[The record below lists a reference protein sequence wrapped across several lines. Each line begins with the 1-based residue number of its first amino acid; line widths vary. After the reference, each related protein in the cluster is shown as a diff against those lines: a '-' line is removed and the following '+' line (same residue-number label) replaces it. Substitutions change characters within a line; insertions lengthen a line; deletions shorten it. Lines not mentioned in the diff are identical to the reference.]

1 MVKPRVRVASDG
13 SYSLEITPEHMS
25 AYMPQPT
32 HVYGDFNGEKF
43 AGGFGDTAILD
54 MDYWELRA
62 KSSQLFSENLY
73 AAGIIRRLITNGIN
87 SGLTPEACPD
97 EQILGLPVD
106 SLNDWTE
113 LVENQF
119 ALWGKSPR
127 VCDAAGELT
136 FGAIQRNAQLE
147 ALVEGDVLVTL
158 TIGPTGMPAVR
169 LISGSAVGTPWV
181 RSDGEPARG
190 NDIQDGVEVTP
201 DGAHA
206 AYWVRQ
212 RGGTYKRIPALG
224 AKTGRRVAWMVY
236 GVQRRINKTRGVP
249 LLSLVLQ
256 SLKEIDR
263 YRDSTQRKAVVN
275 SLLAMFIEKTQ
286 DKMST
291 LPMTGGAV
299 KHGAITTSPTVSPA
313 PRRVSV
319 LGALPG
325 MVMEELQTGE
335 KPVML
340 GGQGTDTNFRDFE
353 AAILSGIAWG
363 LEIPPEI
370 LTLAFS
376 NNYSASQAAIN
387 EFKIYLAR
395 VWTEFGE
402 SFCSPIYVEVLI
414 NLALTGR
421 IKADGLLA
429 AWRDPAAYDK
439 LAAWTSTDWYG
450 SIKPSTDMLKQVKA
464 SALLVDGGFSTRARE
479 SRIMTGTK
487 FSKNVQRLA
496 RENVQL
502 VAAMTPMLELRQ
514 KYEIDNSAPLSSM
527 VADAVDAAMA
537 DALDA
542 QADTLDGA
550 AGL

>member
-13 SYSLEITPEHMS
+13 SYSLEITPAHMS
-25 AYMPQPT
+25 EYMPPPS

-43 AGGFGDTAILD
+43 AGGFGDTAILG

-62 KSSQLFSENLY
+62 KSAQLFSENLY

-87 SGLTPEACPD
+87 TGLTPEACPD

-113 LVENQF
+113 IAENQF
-119 ALWGKSPR
+119 ALWGKSPT
-127 VCDAAGELT
+127 VCDAARQKT
-136 FGAIQRNAQLE
+136 FGALQRDAQQE
-147 ALVEGDVLVTL
+147 ALIEGDVLVVL
-158 TIGPTGMPAVR
+158 SVGPTGMPAVR
-169 LISGSAVGTPWV
+169 LISGSTVATPWTQ
-181 RSDGEPARG
+181 SDGQPAEG
-190 NDIQDGVEVTP
+190 NEILDGVEITP
-201 DGAHA
+201 TGAHA

-212 RGGTYKRIPALG
+212 RGGEFKRLPAYG
-224 AKTGRRVAWMVY
+224 EKTGRRVAWMVY
-236 GVQRRINKTRGVP
+236 GVQRRINRTRGVP
-249 LLSLVLQ
+249 LLALVLQ

-263 YRDSTQRKAVVN
+263 YRDSTQRKAVIN

-286 DKMST
+286 DKAST
-291 LPMTGGAV
+291 LPLTGGATR
-299 KHGAITTSPTVSPA
+299 HGTTTAAATTTAA
-313 PRRVSV
+313 PRRVKT

-335 KPVML
+335 KPVLL
-340 GGQGTDTNFRDFE
+340 GGQGTDMNFGDFE

-387 EFKIYLAR
+387 EFKIYLNR
-395 VWTEFGE
+395 VWSEFGE
-402 SFCSPIYVEVLI
+402 SFCSPVYVEVLLS
-414 NLALTGR
+414 LALTNR
-421 IKADGLLA
+421 IKATGLLR
-429 AWRDPAAYDK
+429 AWRDPLAYDQ
-439 LAAWTSTDWYG
+439 LAAWVAVDWYG

-479 SRIMTGTK
+479 ARITTGTK
-487 FSKNVQRLA
+487 YSKNIQRVA
-496 RENVQL
+496 RENAQL
-502 VAAMTPMLELRQ
+502 AAALTPMLELRQ
-514 KYEIDNSAPLSSM
+514 KYQIGDNATALADVIDEAI
-527 VADAVDAAMA
+527 AD
-537 DALDA
+537 
-542 QADTLDGA
+542 A